1 MLIKEYNEESGTV
14 FSIECNKLLY
24 RGKSEYQK
32 IEVYESINYGS
43 ILLLDNC
50 FMITE
55 KGFEQ
60 YHDKCVFLAKTKK
73 KSLNILIIGG
83 GDFGLVNKIFNSI
96 DVKNIDVVEID
107 DKVIKICKKYF
118 VNNFKLPQKNRK
130 KVNIIIDDGYKYVN
144 NYDGN
149 KYDMIIIDCTDPNVI
164 ANKLYSTIFYKNI
177 YNILSKNAIFI
188 QQSGSPYLDVKKIIE
203 PASRKLKKIGMR
215 SLSVNSFSM
224 PLYPLGMWSFIKCKK
239 AQ

>member
-55 KGFEQ
+55 IGFEQ
-60 YHDKCVFLAKTKK
+60 YHDKCIFLAKTKK

-83 GDFGLVNKIFNSI
+83 GDFGLVNKIFKSI

-118 VNNFKLPQKNRK
+118 ANNFKLNQKNRK
-130 KVNIIIDDGYKYVN
+130 KVNIIIDDGYEYVN

-149 KYDMIIIDCTDPNVI
+149 KYDIIIIDCTDPNVI

-188 QQSGSPYLDVKKIIE
+188 QQSGSPYLDVEKIIE